1 MGVYFRKR
9 IKILPGIHL
18 NVSKT
23 GTSLTLGGRGSS
35 VNVGRKGAYINAGI
49 PGTGIYS
56 RTKIS
61 GGRKVSGE
69 EKRKKENEIINRNP
83 LRFILIFLFL
93 WLSIMIPLMTD
104 ASWVWFP
111 ILALAGICCAFIP
124 DRQKD
129 DSEPNIQSIQN
140 QTVIKTEDEPR
151 GGRMVEEM
159 EINSRDIDEQR
170 EEPIRTVDM
179 SRLDPIFEEAA
190 RLVVNT
196 QLGSTSLI
204 QRKFSIGYNRAGR
217 IVDQLECA
225 KIIGHASGSKPRDV
239 LCKDEKE
246 LEILLNNLSNEQ
258 FDSILEEHEEGND
271 LLCTQVE
278 YEKASRLISMGIDL
292 EKEGMIDEAISVYE
306 KSIMPKLP
314 TKHPYQ
320 RLAILYRKRKDY
332 ENEIRVLKIAIDVF
346 MKENERRAGRVIEG
360 DDSMYEKVMQALET
374 NESIKYE
381 DGKWAFVQY
390 DVMEYIT
397 RLEKTK
403 KLLDK
408 GKQKVNV
415 K

>member
-1 MGVYFRKR
+1 MGIYFRKR

-23 GTSLTLGGRGSS
+23 GTSWTLGGRGAS
-35 VNVGRKGAYINAGI
+35 VNVGKKGVYANAGI

-56 RTKIS
+56 RTKLS
-61 GGRKVSGE
+61 GNKPNRSAIRRE
-69 EKRKKENEIINRNP
+69 KENEVINRNP
-83 LRFILIFLFL
+83 LRFILVFLFL
-93 WLSIMIPLMTD
+93 WLSVMIPIMSN
-104 ASWVWFP
+104 ASWIWFP
-111 ILALAGICCAFIP
+111 ILAFVGICCAFIP
-124 DRQKD
+124 DRKGKDYEFEIQPTQKQSGVKMEEITH
-129 DSEPNIQSIQN
+129 DSG
-140 QTVIKTEDEPR
+140 K
-151 GGRMVEEM
+151 VEEM
-159 EINSRDIDEQR
+159 TDKSVGVD
-170 EEPIRTVDM
+170 EPIKESSCAVDM
-179 SRLDPIFEEAA
+179 NRLDPIFEEAA
-190 RLVVNT
+190 RLVVNA

-225 KIIGHASGSKPRDV
+225 KIIAHASGSKPRDV

-258 FDSILEEHEEGND
+258 FDSILEEHEEEND

-278 YEKASRLISMGIDL
+278 YEKTSRLISMGIGL

-314 TKHPYQ
+314 TKHPYE

-346 MKENERRAGRVIEG
+346 MKDNERRAGRVIEG
-360 DDSMYEKVMQALET
+360 NDSMYEKVMQALET

-381 DGKWAFVQY
+381 DGRWAFVQY
-390 DVMEYIT
+390 DVMGYIT
-397 RLEKTK
+397 RLEKAR
-403 KLLDK
+403 KLLKKRIVD
-408 GKQKVNV
+408 
-415 K
+415 